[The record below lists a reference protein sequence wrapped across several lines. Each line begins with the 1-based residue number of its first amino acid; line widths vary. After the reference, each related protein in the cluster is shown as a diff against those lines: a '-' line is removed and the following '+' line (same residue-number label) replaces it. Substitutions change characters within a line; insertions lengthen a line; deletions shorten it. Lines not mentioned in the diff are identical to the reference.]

1 MDEHSRLLETAL
13 EERQSEVNAMRD
25 SYEQKFSD
33 MQAQLLQEK
42 EDEVRLSITRRV
54 FLYQRKRFR
63 FIYLKVMIVSD
74 TDYNRKISS
83 QSLPKH

>member
-74 TDYNRKISS
+74 TDYNRKTNSYS
-83 QSLPKH
+83 FA